1 MDSVHVKNLL
11 LAEGE
16 DKRWSA
22 LYDAVAKAKLQT
34 RKEMLASVWSD
45 FKEASDF
52 IIVVL
57 ADF

>member
-1 MDSVHVKNLL
+1 MDSGPVSDLIL
-11 LAEGE
+11 QLGE

-22 LYDAVAKAKLQT
+22 LYDTVAKAKLQT
-34 RKEMLASVWSD
+34 RKEMLASIWSD

-57 ADF
+57 ADS